1 MSEILGGLHVHVLLY
16 MRTLRADMGG
26 LNGYFMSIPTLRADV
41 LRADLGFR
49 VMPVHHQ

>member
-26 LNGYFMSIPTLRADV
+26 LNGMLMSIPTSRADV
-41 LRADLGFR
+41 HHAGLGFR